1 MKITDPQVIKN
12 GEKNLIAA
20 VQKNLDLETVKL
32 ILKDRIADTSFL
44 SKGGQIVVHD
54 NQIAF
59 RLDFD
64 LNLSGCLLFDRQGNY
79 IPDTSESAPAEDAD
93 ISQDSKFTALSGGM
107 DDTDFHLQGDLGK
120 TFSTN
125 PADEDDLGLL
135 SDEEDDDLGLLSDDE
150 EENDLGL
157 LSDDE
162 EEDIELL
169 SDDEEEALELQP
181 DDAAIEDLTDQD
193 STDTDWV
200 DADQADLDDM
210 TDDDGPD
217 PDDML
222 DDDID
227 DILKESRE
235 FWEQKKGS

>member
-1 MKITDPQVIKN
+1 MKITDPQVIQN

-64 LNLSGCLLFDRQGNY
+64 LNLSGSLLFDRQGNY
-79 IPDTSESAPAEDAD
+79 IPEASEPAPDEDAD
-93 ISQDSKFTALSGGM
+93 TSKDSKFTTLSDGIDNTGL
-107 DDTDFHLQGDLGK
+107 HLQKDMEK
-120 TFSTN
+120 PFSTD
-125 PADEDDLGLL
+125 PADEDDLDLL
-135 SDEEDDDLGLLSDDE
+135 TDDDED
-150 EENDLGL
+150 
-157 LSDDE
+157 
-162 EEDIELL
+162 DIELL
-169 SDDEEEALELQP
+169 DDADDDDIELLDHDDADDLELQP
-181 DDAAIEDLTDQD
+181 DDAAIEDLTDPEL
-193 STDTDWV
+193 TPADWV
-200 DADQADLDDM
+200 DADPPDMDDM
-210 TDDDGPD
+210 ADDDALD

-235 FWEQKKGS
+235 FWEQKKGF